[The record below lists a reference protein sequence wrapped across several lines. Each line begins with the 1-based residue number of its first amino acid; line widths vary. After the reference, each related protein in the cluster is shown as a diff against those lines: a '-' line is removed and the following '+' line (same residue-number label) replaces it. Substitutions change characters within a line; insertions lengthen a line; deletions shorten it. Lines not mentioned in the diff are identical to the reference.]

1 MAVQYEIKSQLAKL
15 LATEDLVVEH
25 KHVTSAQFNVHTRV
39 LTLPLWELASNNVY
53 DVLVAHEVGHALY
66 TPDEDWTDKVKVP
79 QQFVNV
85 CEDARIEKLMKRRY
99 MGLAK
104 TFYNGYNELNEQ
116 DFFEINDEDITTF
129 NLADRANLYF
139 KIGSF
144 LPLDFSVTEKQIID
158 LIGSSE
164 TFDDTLKAAESLYEY
179 CVAQQEEQKKKVVD
193 IDAHQKE
200 TQQEMDFGDVEEEVE
215 EKEESQGES
224 PQSPQMESGSESEPA
239 NNYSDEIAVQT
250 AASLAEQEQTNR
262 ALALKG
268 EQQKRQ
274 GAYEVAMLQRKGEM
288 YKKQQ
293 EDQRKELMFGLAL
306 DEEEAADLAMTT
318 ATGQVQKGVSS
329 VATGLTGLYG
339 VGGEF
344 EGKLGEHLGGFGQSM
359 AGIFGGKK
367 AKTTGAS
374 RFDVS
379 DFGKDAFGPTYN
391 IGDPSKQPLGNIDL
405 GVNLSG
411 TESFTP
417 GYGSDLVRDPV
428 TGQLRRKF
436 PWE

>member
-1 MAVQYEIKSQLAKL
+1 MAIVGLRSGLKKSSPVKAWQFLTQPAFWKTAATVGTAVLPGVIQGIGGLTARKKAKRNQAKAKADL
-15 LATEDLVVEH
+15 EQARAEFMGIEYNNPYEDLKNPYAENIYEDLTVD
-25 KHVTSAQFNVHTRV
+25 KTAADYATRQ
-39 LTLPLWELASNNVY
+39 S
-53 DVLVAHEVGHALY
+53 
-66 TPDEDWTDKVKVP
+66 
-79 QQFVNV
+79 QQQQANIMQGLQG
-85 CEDARIEKLMKRRY
+85 AAGSSGIA
-99 MGLAK
+99 GLA
-104 TFYNGYNELNEQ
+104 Q
-116 DFFEINDEDITTF
+116 SM
-129 NLADRANLYF
+129 AN
-139 KIGSF
+139 IG
-144 LPLDFSVTEKQIID
+144 DQQ
-158 LIGSSE
+158 
-164 TFDDTLKAAESLYEY
+164 AAR
-179 CVAQQEEQKKKVVD
+179 
-193 IDAHQKE
+193 
-200 TQQEMDFGDVEEEVE
+200 
-215 EKEESQGES
+215 
-224 PQSPQMESGSESEPA
+224 
-239 NNYSDEIAVQT
+239 T

-274 GAYEVAMLQRKGEM
+274 GAYEVDMLQRKGEM